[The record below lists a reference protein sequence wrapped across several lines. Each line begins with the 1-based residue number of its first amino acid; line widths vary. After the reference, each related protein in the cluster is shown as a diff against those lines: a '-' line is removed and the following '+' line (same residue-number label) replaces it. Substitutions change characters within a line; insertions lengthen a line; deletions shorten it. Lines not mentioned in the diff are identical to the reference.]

1 MQFAIPQKAIIAKR
15 TDTLFFSIIKSL
27 IYKVFFPIYHWHADC
42 ITDNSEHI
50 SSQTVGHRY
59 WKMNK
64 TLSALNAAA
73 LVALV
78 AFHFQ
83 DSGAQSAQV
92 SVQAPV
98 QHHISQAPKL
108 AVMTDRSASA
118 AILATEDA
126 SDMQAPRAEQRWVF

>member
-1 MQFAIPQKAIIAKR
+1 
-15 TDTLFFSIIKSL
+15 
-27 IYKVFFPIYHWHADC
+27 
-42 ITDNSEHI
+42 
-50 SSQTVGHRY
+50 
-59 WKMNK
+59 MNK
-64 TLSALNAAA
+64 TLTALNAAA

-92 SVQAPV
+92 SVQTSV
-98 QHHISQAPKL
+98 QHHISHAPKL

-126 SDMQAPRAEQRWVF
+126 ADMQAPRTEQRWVF